1 MTTFSMLIAYFIAR
15 FIFKMPLFAALGAT
29 TGAMTSAPSLSA
41 LIAATNNNDN
51 VTAFYA
57 ACQPIATIAMVL
69 LPQIMINIL
78 K

>member
-29 TGAMTSAPSLSA
+29 TRAMTSAPSLSA